1 LTGEQ
6 ASEDNDLTRAGRSR
20 LFETQEVSSM
30 RRKLALVAL
39 AAGAMSFVVYGT
51 VEGAPQALPFN
62 LPGGGPGGSG
72 WFLIN
77 DGGTD
82 NGLPTGGMCEG
93 DPGLTVADATLDT
106 SDTTAVGIQTDAY
119 DNAAMLWLDDVVFIA
134 PEPVDVTGQTM
145 TAGPV
150 AMSGLNVTMQ
160 YYAASGSATLR
171 TLISF
176 QNPSGAAINATA
188 AWVNNHGSDGS
199 TIVQGT
205 STSDTTFA
213 TDDRWIVTSDSA
225 TDPSDPVNT
234 YVLFGPGSP
243 AETPA
248 TASLDVFSCA
258 GTQGVLGTFDVT
270 IPAGSTRH
278 LMFFNQLNQTNAE
291 GLAGA
296 AMFDTNPA
304 EGGDLL
310 GGLTQQQLSE
320 ALNWAF
326 GAAPPVDTPTEPA
339 PTGAAPTSTQ
349 PGPTATVDD
358 TITAPG
364 TGSAG
369 PDSGSP
375 VLLLAALG
383 ALSVT
388 IAGAGAFAYA
398 RRR

>member
-1 LTGEQ
+1 
-6 ASEDNDLTRAGRSR
+6 
-20 LFETQEVSSM
+20 M
-30 RRKLALVAL
+30 RFKLALVAL
-39 AAGAMSFVVYGT
+39 AVGALSIVAYGT
-51 VEGAPQALPFN
+51 LEAAPQSLPFN
-62 LPGGGPGGSG
+62 LAGGGPGGSG
-72 WFLIN
+72 WFVSN

-82 NGLPTGGMCEG
+82 NALPTGGGCEG
-93 DPGLTVADATLDT
+93 DPGLTVTDATLDT

-119 DNAAMLWLDDVVFIA
+119 DNASMLWLNDAVFVA
-134 PEPVDVTGQTM
+134 PDPVDVTGQAM

-150 AMSGLNVTMQ
+150 TMSGLNVTMQ

-176 QNPSGAAINATA
+176 QNPSGAEINATA

-205 STSDTTFA
+205 SSSDTTFA

-225 TDPSDPVNT
+225 TDPDDPVNT

-243 AETPA
+243 AVTPA
-248 TASLDVFSCA
+248 TAALAVYSCA
-258 GTQGVLGTFDVT
+258 GTEGVMGTFDITV
-270 IPAGSTRH
+270 PAGSTRH

-296 AMFDTNPA
+296 ATFDTNPA
-304 EGGDLL
+304 AGGDLL

-320 ALNWAF
+320 VLNWAF
-326 GAAPPVDTPTEPA
+326 GAAPPPSP
-339 PTGAAPTSTQ
+339 TQ
-349 PGPTATVDD
+349 PGPQPTTEPMSPPPTADEGP
-358 TITAPG
+358 IAAPD

-369 PDSGSP
+369 PTSGAP
-375 VLLLAALG
+375 VMWLAALG
-383 ALSVT
+383 ALSIT
-388 IAGAGAFAYA
+388 MAGAGAFAFA